1 MEISKSCLPSRVPS
15 RMPSRMP
22 SGACVKL
29 GTPRGI
35 LEGRHEGRQN
45 RVSTRSAW
53 PRLPPPPRDCK
64 GDRMAGLRPDPTPP
78 TTWVVGS
85 VLRLVVRRLKRG
97 EEGAVGAGFLGRLE
111 VAGRWRQVLRP
122 WELAGCS

>member
-1 MEISKSCLPSRVPS
+1 MPHRVPS
-15 RMPSRMP
+15 RLPQRVPRS
-22 SGACVKL
+22 VDVIL
-29 GTPRGI
+29 GTLRGT
-35 LEGRHEGRQN
+35 LEGTLRGRQN
-45 RVSTRSAW
+45 LASTRSAW
-53 PRLPPPPRDCK
+53 PRPPPPPLDCK

-85 VLRLVVRRLKRG
+85 VLRLVVRRLKG